1 MENGNSLGAGLTPE
15 MRKNLF
21 GNADLNMLWHC
32 PSDPRFPYWV
42 HLPDW
47 YYDEKTPSYQLMV
60 IIHGTGCAVEGYLKE
75 ARELADAHHMAL
87 LAPLFPGGLID
98 RDDFNSYK
106 LLSCGGVR
114 YDLILLSMVEDMKRR
129 YPGVKTDQFFLFGH
143 SGGGQFANRFLFA
156 HPERLKAVSI
166 GAPGRPTFLNKEED
180 YFWGIR
186 DFKKYFEKDV
196 DLEAVAKVPV
206 QITVGELDTKYIGD
220 PPYGDNRVAR
230 MKSLQKNLE
239 ENGVNASLVILPGLE
254 HGDGEKERVQTAQKF
269 FLNYQ

>member
-87 LAPLFPGGLID
+87 IAEG
-98 RDDFNSYK
+98 
-106 LLSCGGVR
+106 
-114 YDLILLSMVEDMKRR
+114 ILLAQRQAGLAQHAHHVARDGR
-129 YPGVKTDQFFLFGH
+129 
-143 SGGGQFANRFLFA
+143 GGG
-156 HPERLKAVSI
+156 
-166 GAPGRPTFLNKEED
+166 
-180 YFWGIR
+180 
-186 DFKKYFEKDV
+186 
-196 DLEAVAKVPV
+196 EA
-206 QITVGELDTKYIGD
+206 
-220 PPYGDNRVAR
+220 R
-230 MKSLQKNLE
+230 
-239 ENGVNASLVILPGLE
+239 
-254 HGDGEKERVQTAQKF
+254 
-269 FLNYQ
+269 